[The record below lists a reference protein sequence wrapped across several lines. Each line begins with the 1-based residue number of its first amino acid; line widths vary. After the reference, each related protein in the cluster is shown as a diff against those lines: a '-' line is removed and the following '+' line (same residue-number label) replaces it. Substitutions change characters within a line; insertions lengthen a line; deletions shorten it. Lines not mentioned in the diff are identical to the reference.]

1 ERGGWFSARA
11 FMLRTLLAVSLFASS
26 LSFAQAD
33 AGVTPEGTGSDTDS
47 LKRDLDAARKEM
59 KDLREE
65 MRAQLANQS
74 VAQGWQDDW
83 VPEKRKLET
92 FVPDGYLRIRPE
104 LLYHMDLG
112 RGPDAS
118 GYELFPRSPASSRD
132 RTEAGV
138 NMRFRFEPTFNVS
151 EEVRIRTQID
161 MLDNV
166 LFGSN
171 PDYAFSRGLGTGYAW

>member
-1 ERGGWFSARA
+1 
-11 FMLRTLLAVSLFASS
+11 MLRYLLAVSLLASFIS
-26 LSFAQAD
+26 SAQPD
-33 AGVTPEGTGSDTDS
+33 GGVPAAETGSDVDS
-47 LKRDLDAARKEM
+47 IKRDLEAARKEM

-112 RGPDAS
+112 RGQDPS

-132 RTEAGV
+132 RT
-138 NMRFRFEPTFNVS
+138 
-151 EEVRIRTQID
+151 
-161 MLDNV
+161 
-166 LFGSN
+166 
-171 PDYAFSRGLGTGYAW
+171 